1 MTNHNFQL
9 TDKIALVTGGAG
21 LLGSAICKALSE
33 ANAKVYITDIDD
45 KKGNLLCEKL
55 RNNGLN
61 VKYHNLDINSNESIG
76 KCVNN
81 VLSADGKIDIWVNNA
96 YPKTDDWNDSFEST
110 SLESLKK
117 NIDMHLIGYT
127 ACSKMA
133 LEAMKKNKQGA
144 LINIGSIYGVLG
156 PNFSIYKNTEMTMPA
171 SYSLIKGAL
180 DNFTRYL
187 ATYYAAYNIRAN
199 IACPGG
205 IYNNQD
211 KKFKENYEKLIPLGR
226 MAIPEDIV
234 GAIVFLASD
243 SSSYITGQTFMID
256 GGLSA
261 W

>member
-21 LLGSAICKALSE
+21 LLGSAICRALSE

-61 VKYHNLDINSNESIG
+61 VEYNNLDINSSESIS

-133 LEAMKKNKQGA
+133 LEAMKK
-144 LINIGSIYGVLG
+144 IN
-156 PNFSIYKNTEMTMPA
+156 
-171 SYSLIKGAL
+171 
-180 DNFTRYL
+180 
-187 ATYYAAYNIRAN
+187 RA
-199 IACPGG
+199 P
-205 IYNNQD
+205 
-211 KKFKENYEKLIPLGR
+211 
-226 MAIPEDIV
+226 
-234 GAIVFLASD
+234 
-243 SSSYITGQTFMID
+243 
-256 GGLSA
+256 
-261 W
+261 

>member
-1 MTNHNFQL
+1 
-9 TDKIALVTGGAG
+9 
-21 LLGSAICKALSE
+21 
-33 ANAKVYITDIDD
+33 
-45 KKGNLLCEKL
+45 
-55 RNNGLN
+55 
-61 VKYHNLDINSNESIG
+61 
-76 KCVNN
+76 
-81 VLSADGKIDIWVNNA
+81 
-96 YPKTDDWNDSFEST
+96 
-110 SLESLKK
+110 
-117 NIDMHLIGYT
+117 
-127 ACSKMA
+127 
-133 LEAMKKNKQGA
+133 MKS

-199 IACPGG
+199 IVCPGG